1 MDGPERPESD
11 TAERL
16 SPEWPW
22 GSWRLRS
29 PRVLVAGPVLGWR
42 VGSWGEANDA
52 GGLIL
57 VDCRRGLRV
66 DGVDGP
72 GADSVATS
80 RALPEAVD
88 GPGSDD
94 KGGLQDSP
102 EVVVDGR
109 GEKIPARD
117 TQGTLCP
124 PYVCD

>member
-1 MDGPERPESD
+1 
-11 TAERL
+11 
-16 SPEWPW
+16 
-22 GSWRLRS
+22 
-29 PRVLVAGPVLGWR
+29 VLVAGPVLGWR

-117 TQGTLCP
+117 MQETLCP